1 MTVATPAGVSR
12 PSLPARGALLLVHGY
27 QRVTAN
33 RPSPCRYVP
42 TCSNYALDAYEQ
54 HGFVR
59 GSWLNAK
66 RIGRCHPW
74 ASSGWDPVPGS
85 PSALAGHPHAHQH
98 DEAPEPVE
106 ASSTPSLES
115 ER

>member
-1 MTVATPAGVSR
+1 MATSAGA
-12 PSLPARGALLLVHGY
+12 PFHPGLAARGATGLVRVY
-27 QRVTAN
+27 QRLTEH

-54 HGFVR
+54 HGFLR
-59 GSWLNAK
+59 GSWLTAK

-74 ASSGWDPVPGS
+74 ASSGWDPVPPRHDHGPAGE
-85 PSALAGHPHAHQH
+85 PSAGT
-98 DEAPEPVE
+98 EG
-106 ASSTPSLES
+106 

>member
-1 MTVATPAGVSR
+1 VATSAGAAHT
-12 PSLPARGALLLVHGY
+12 PGLAARGAFGLVRVY

-59 GSWLNAK
+59 GSWLTAK

-74 ASSGWDPVPGS
+74 ASSGWDPVP
-85 PSALAGHPHAHQH
+85 PRAGA
-98 DEAPEPVE
+98 V
-106 ASSTPSLES
+106 ASSHDHAPGDGHDPQGTC
-115 ER
+115 

>member
-1 MTVATPAGVSR
+1 MTVATAAGAPHV
-12 PSLPARGALLLVHGY
+12 SLPARGALVLVRGY
-27 QRVTAN
+27 QRVTAG

-42 TCSNYALDAYEQ
+42 TCSNYALDAYEL

-59 GSWLNAK
+59 GSWLTAK

-74 ASSGWDPVPGS
+74 ASSGWDPVPGAAD
-85 PSALAGHPHAHQH
+85 PHAGHDHG
-98 DEAPEPVE
+98 D
-106 ASSTPSLES
+106 TGGS

>member
-1 MTVATPAGVSR
+1 MTVATSATVSR
-12 PSLPARGALLLVHGY
+12 PSLPARGAVLLVHGY

-42 TCSNYALDAYEQ
+42 TCSNYALDAYEV

-59 GSWLNAK
+59 GSWLTAK

-85 PSALAGHPHAHQH
+85 ASALAGHQH
-98 DEAPEPVE
+98 GPAEAADPVE
-106 ASSTPSLES
+106 ASTPSLES
-115 ER
+115 DR

>member
-1 MTVATPAGVSR
+1 MTVATSASATSPTA
-12 PSLPARGALLLVHGY
+12 PSLAARGAFGLVRLY
-27 QRVTAN
+27 QRATAN

-42 TCSNYALDAYEQ
+42 TCSNYALDAYEV

-59 GSWLNAK
+59 GSWLTAK

-74 ASSGWDPVPGS
+74 ASSGWDPVP
-85 PSALAGHPHAHQH
+85 PRAGHDHHHHHEGGA
-98 DEAPEPVE
+98 EAP
-106 ASSTPSLES
+106 AAGS

>member
-1 MTVATPAGVSR
+1 MTVATSASAPHVGLA
-12 PSLPARGALLLVHGY
+12 ARGAVVLVKGY

-42 TCSNYALDAYEQ
+42 TCSNYALDAYEL
-54 HGFVR
+54 HGFVK
-59 GSWLNAK
+59 GSWLTAK

-74 ASSGWDPVPGS
+74 SSSGWDPVPGS
-85 PSALAGHPHAHQH
+85 TSHDHDHADQAG
-98 DEAPEPVE
+98 
-106 ASSTPSLES
+106 S

>member
-1 MTVATPAGVSR
+1 MTVATSASA
-12 PSLPARGALLLVHGY
+12 PSIGFAARGATVLVRAY
-27 QRVTAN
+27 QRLTAH

-42 TCSNYALDAYEQ
+42 TCSSYALDAYEL

-59 GSWLNAK
+59 GSWLTAK

-85 PSALAGHPHAHQH
+85 PPSSH
-98 DEAPEPVE
+98 DHGPTDDHVADTGGSV
-106 ASSTPSLES
+106 
-115 ER
+115 R

>member
-1 MTVATPAGVSR
+1 MTVATPASAPRVGVA
-12 PSLPARGALLLVHGY
+12 ARGALALVRVY

-42 TCSNYALDAYEQ
+42 TCSNYALDAYEL

-59 GSWLNAK
+59 GSWLTAR

-74 ASSGWDPVPGS
+74 ASSGWDPVPGHGR
-85 PSALAGHPHAHQH
+85 AHDLAAHDH
-98 DEAPEPVE
+98 GDDAGGSV
-106 ASSTPSLES
+106 
-115 ER
+115 R